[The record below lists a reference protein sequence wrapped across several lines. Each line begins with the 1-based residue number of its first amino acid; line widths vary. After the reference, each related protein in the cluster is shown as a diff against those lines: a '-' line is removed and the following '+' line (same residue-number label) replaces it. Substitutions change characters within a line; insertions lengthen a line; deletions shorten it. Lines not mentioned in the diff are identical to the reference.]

1 MKTAM
6 LFDFLAVVL
15 ATGAIIEVWHKGSI
29 FEGWR
34 AYVEAVQDV
43 TEPDT
48 LKGKFL
54 ELVTCPF
61 CKSYHVPLYLFLL
74 LLAADYFGV
83 TLGTCAR
90 VVVYSLAATRLS
102 NLLDGLLPARMRY
115 VPPLFGENDGESGS

>member
-1 MKTAM
+1 MPPM
-6 LFDFLAVVL
+6 LLDFFAVVL

-34 AYVEAVQDV
+34 AYVEALQDV

-48 LKGKFL
+48 PKGKLL

-61 CKSYHVPLYLFLL
+61 CKSYHVPLYLFCL
-74 LLAADYFGV
+74 LLAADYFGA

-115 VPPLFGENDGESGS
+115 VPPLFGGDDGESGS